1 MATIVSLRRVVD
13 ELDALMDECT
23 AYLNRQ
29 TGELYALQDEEAGAI
44 EDDADPEDL
53 PEWLC
58 DEVPK
63 IREVLESGD
72 WLPLPTKFDIHE
84 WAIMDAFARS
94 IDDSELQ
101 DELLGAIRGRG
112 AFRYFKDTVHR
123 HGIQDDWYG
132 FRTAALERI
141 AADWLDGHGI
151 SYTRDEDATPAG

>member
-1 MATIVSLRRVVD
+1 MATVVSLGKVVD
-13 ELDALMDECT
+13 ELDAMADECA

-29 TGELYALQDEEAGAI
+29 TGELYTLPDEVAGMV

-53 PEWLC
+53 AEWLG

-63 IREVLESGD
+63 VREILESED
-72 WLPLPTKFDIHE
+72 WLALPTRFDIHE
-84 WAIMDAFARS
+84 WAIMDGFARS
-94 IDDSELQ
+94 IDDPGLQ

-123 HGIQDDWYG
+123 RGIQEDWYG

-151 SYTRDEDATPAG
+151 SYTHDEDAAPAG